1 MVVQIIVLLV
11 SIAVSLNFNT
21 ACRHDRRSVNIKL
34 LQHKTSSTMIN
45 NHHNGI
51 SRLYARVSKTEEE
64 VKQMSSSGQTP
75 SPGDMISLPYPGL
88 AGFIP
93 NNMFYEPI
101 DISDP
106 LKNTD
111 DLPGEDGSEE
121 KISAILQRIQQRV
134 EQLQVTGEWDDE
146 GSEFGS
152 DPLAKQPI
160 WQTMAMQIQSC
171 RPFETIDDLALTY
184 VLVVT
189 ATLFIMAYLVFLMTS
204 LDAVVG
210 WYVNTDF
217 DADFISNLFNSK

>member
-1 MVVQIIVLLV
+1 M
-11 SIAVSLNFNT
+11 T
-21 ACRHDRRSVNIKL
+21 KL
-34 LQHKTSSTMIN
+34 TSSD
-45 NHHNGI
+45 
-51 SRLYARVSKTEEE
+51 
-64 VKQMSSSGQTP
+64 KQP
-75 SPGDMISLPYPGL
+75 SPGEMISLPYEGL

-121 KISAILQRIQQRV
+121 KIDAILQRIQQRV
-134 EQLQVTGEWDDE
+134 EQLQVSGEWEDDS
-146 GSEFGS
+146 SEFGS

-160 WQTMAMQIQSC
+160 WQTMVMQIQSC
-171 RPFETIDDLALTY
+171 RPFETVDELALTY

-189 ATLFIMAYLVFLMTS
+189 STLLIMGYLLFLMES
-204 LDAVVG
+204 LNAAVG

-217 DADFISNLFNSK
+217 DADFISNLFNKF

>member
-1 MVVQIIVLLV
+1 
-11 SIAVSLNFNT
+11 
-21 ACRHDRRSVNIKL
+21 
-34 LQHKTSSTMIN
+34 MIN
-45 NHHNGI
+45 NKVNDNTGR
-51 SRLYARVSKTEEE
+51 SRLYARVSKTEEDM
-64 VKQMSSSGQTP
+64 KQMASSGQTP

-171 RPFETIDDLALTY
+171 RPFETVDDLALTY

-204 LDAVVG
+204 LDTVVG

-217 DADFISNLFNSK
+217 DADFISNLFNFK

>member
-1 MVVQIIVLLV
+1 
-11 SIAVSLNFNT
+11 
-21 ACRHDRRSVNIKL
+21 
-34 LQHKTSSTMIN
+34 MIN
-45 NHHNGI
+45 NKVNDNNSR
-51 SRLYARVSKTEEE
+51 SRLYARVSKTEEDM
-64 VKQMSSSGQTP
+64 KQMSSSGQTP

-171 RPFETIDDLALTY
+171 RPFETVDDLALTY

-204 LDAVVG
+204 LDTVVG

-217 DADFISNLFNSK
+217 DADFISNLFNFK